1 MDFAKD
7 RDALDINDEYMF
19 GKSLL
24 VCPVTKPMYSKQKIQ
39 GKDTTNVEDFNEIK
53 KAEVYLPKGIE
64 WYDFWTGEKIK
75 GGQEISKQAPIDVIP
90 LYVKAGSI
98 LPIGPDV
105 QYAEEKKW
113 DNLEI
118 RIYPGADGKFVL
130 YEDEF
135 DNYNYEK
142 GVYSTITFE
151 WDDAKKELIIGEGK
165 GSFPGMFA
173 ERKFNIIKVSKE
185 IGAGM
190 EVVGRFT
197 QVVTYEGKEV
207 VVNL

>member
-1 MDFAKD
+1 M
-7 RDALDINDEYMF
+7 
-19 GKSLL
+19 
-24 VCPVTKPMYSKQKIQ
+24 
-39 GKDTTNVEDFNEIK
+39 
-53 KAEVYLPKGIE
+53 
-64 WYDFWTGEKIK
+64 
-75 GGQEISKQAPIDVIP
+75 
-90 LYVKAGSI
+90 
-98 LPIGPDV
+98 

>member
-118 RIYPGADGKFVL
+118 RIYPGADGRFVL

>member
-1 MDFAKD
+1 
-7 RDALDINDEYMF
+7 MF